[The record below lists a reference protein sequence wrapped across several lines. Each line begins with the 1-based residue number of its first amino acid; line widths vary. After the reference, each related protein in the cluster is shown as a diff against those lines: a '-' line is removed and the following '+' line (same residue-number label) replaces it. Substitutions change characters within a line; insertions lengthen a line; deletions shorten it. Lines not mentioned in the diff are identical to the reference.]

1 MATKKTKASSGKAT
15 PAKRTRAK
23 KEEATIPVE
32 QLQEAIQETQAGVEG
47 GPTTTPPSEP
57 QEGQIQVNVD
67 FLRTTR
73 VHIAMPCYGGM
84 LTEST
89 FMSFIKWANT
99 ARQLNIDWTLET
111 MVNESLISRARNT
124 LTAKFLNMPD
134 ATHLFFV
141 DADIGWE
148 PWHLL
153 VLLNRDVDVI
163 GGLYPMKTMPIKW
176 VVNGFEGAEEG
187 PDGLQEVSKAGTG
200 FLLMKKHVF
209 EKMNSHPAVK
219 QYKNDIGLD
228 PVYDQFLKT
237 YFDTAVRQNRYY
249 SEDWTFCENWRDIG
263 GKIWVDKRVLLRHS
277 GSYVFCMENQQFLM
291 DNIGPLYMQQQQQQ
305 QAAQQAAQLQPDADG
320 NITIDTGE
328 ASVDVAPEVVTDVQ
342 PPLVDDAQFSKPGA
356 P

>member
-1 MATKKTKASSGKAT
+1 MATKKTKATTEAKTVPVEKVQEIAAQAAQNPQET
-15 PAKRTRAK
+15 PA
-23 KEEATIPVE
+23 P
-32 QLQEAIQETQAGVEG
+32 
-47 GPTTTPPSEP
+47 
-57 QEGQIQVNVD
+57 GQVQVNVD
-67 FLRTTR
+67 FLRTTK

-99 ARQLNIDWTLET
+99 ARQLGIDWTLET

-124 LTAKFLNMPD
+124 LTAKFLDMPD

-153 VLLNRDVDVI
+153 VLLNRDVDVCA
-163 GGLYPMKTMPIKW
+163 GLYPMKTMPIKW

-187 PDGLQEVSKAGTG
+187 PDGFQEVSKAGTG

-209 EKMNSHPAVK
+209 DKLKSHPAVK

-228 PVYDQFLKT
+228 PKYDQHLKT

-249 SEDWTFCENWRDIG
+249 SEDWTFCENWRDLG
-263 GKIWVDKRVLLRHS
+263 GKIWVDKRILLRHS
-277 GSYVFCMENQQFLM
+277 GSYVFCMENQQHLM
-291 DNIGPLYMQQQQQQ
+291 NTIGPMYVQEEQAKAA
-305 QAAQQAAQLQPDADG
+305 AAQQAATQVVPDSNG
-320 NITIDTGE
+320 N
-328 ASVDVAPEVVTDVQ
+328 VT
-342 PPLVDDAQFSKPGA
+342 LKIS
-356 P
+356 

>member
-1 MATKKTKASSGKAT
+1 MATRKPKSQEKTVPVEKLEEIVDQQA
-15 PAKRTRAK
+15 
-23 KEEATIPVE
+23 EATTEATDAPAEE
-32 QLQEAIQETQAGVEG
+32 QKPQAGQV
-47 GPTTTPPSEP
+47 
-57 QEGQIQVNVD
+57 QVNVD
-67 FLRTTR
+67 FLRTTK

-99 ARQLNIDWTLET
+99 ARQLGIDWTLET

-124 LTAKFLNMPD
+124 LTAKFLEQQD
-134 ATHLFFV
+134 STHLFFV

-187 PDGLQEVSKAGTG
+187 PDGFQEVSKAGTG
-200 FLLMKKHVF
+200 FLLMKRNVF
-209 EKMNSHPAVK
+209 EKLKSHPAVK

-228 PVYDQFLKT
+228 PKYDQHLKT

-249 SEDWTFCENWRDIG
+249 SEDWTFCENWRDLG
-263 GKIWVDKRVLLRHS
+263 GKVYVDKRVLLRHS
-277 GSYVFCMENQQFLM
+277 GSYVFCMENQNHLM
-291 DNIGPLYMQQQQQQ
+291 ETIGPMYLAELQKKQQEQQTASATTVQTE
-305 QAAQQAAQLQPDADG
+305 AQ
-320 NITIDTGE
+320 TE
-328 ASVDVAPEVVTDVQ
+328 APAKKTR
-342 PPLVDDAQFSKPGA
+342 KK
-356 P
+356 

>member
-1 MATKKTKASSGKAT
+1 MAKNKKDEKTVPVEKVQEIVEAQGATGPAET
-15 PAKRTRAK
+15 PAAP
-23 KEEATIPVE
+23 AQNQV
-32 QLQEAIQETQAGVEG
+32 
-47 GPTTTPPSEP
+47 
-57 QEGQIQVNVD
+57 QVNVD
-67 FLRTTR
+67 FLKTTR

-99 ARQLNIDWTLET
+99 ARQLGIDWTLET

-124 LTAKFLNMPD
+124 LTAKFLDMPD

-153 VLLNRDVDVI
+153 VLLNRNVDVI

-209 EKMNSHPAVK
+209 EKMKAHPAVK

-228 PVYDQFLKT
+228 PKYDQHLKT

-249 SEDWTFCENWRDIG
+249 SEDWTFCENWRDLG
-263 GKIWVDKRVLLRHS
+263 GRIWVDKRVLLRHS
-277 GSYVFCMENQQFLM
+277 GSYVFCMENQQYLQE
-291 DNIGPLYMQQQQQQ
+291 NIGPIYVDTKKQQGFTFK
-305 QAAQQAAQLQPDADG
+305 DKDG
-320 NITIDTGE
+320 N
-328 ASVDVAPEVVTDVQ
+328 
-342 PPLVDDAQFSKPGA
+342 DAR
-356 P
+356 

>member
-1 MATKKTKASSGKAT
+1 MATRKTKRG
-15 PAKRTRAK
+15 AK
-23 KEEATIPVE
+23 KEEANIPVE
-32 QLQEAIQETQAGVEG
+32 QLQEAVQEAQAGV
-47 GPTTTPPSEP
+47 PNQTPNP
-57 QEGQIQVNVD
+57 GQNQVQVNVD

-176 VVNGFEGAEEG
+176 VVNGFDGAEEG

-228 PVYDQFLKT
+228 PIYDKYLKT

-249 SEDWTFCENWRDIG
+249 SEDWTFCENWRDMG

-277 GSYVFCMENQQFLM
+277 GSYVFCMENQQYLM

-305 QAAQQAAQLQPDADG
+305 QAVQAQQLTPDADG
-320 NITIDTGE
+320 NVTLDTGE
-328 ASVDVAPEVVTDVQ
+328 VPAPAPQAVVEQ
-342 PPLVDDAQFSKPGA
+342 PLVNEQQFAKPGA

>member
-1 MATKKTKASSGKAT
+1 MATKKTTEKAIAKPAKAATKT
-15 PAKRTRAK
+15 PAKAPAK
-23 KEEATIPVE
+23 SAKTVPVE
-32 QLQEAIQETQAGVEG
+32 KVQEIAAQAAAN
-47 GPTTTPPSEP
+47 PPEAP
-57 QEGQIQVNVD
+57 APGQVQVNVD
-67 FLRTTR
+67 FLKTTK

-99 ARQLNIDWTLET
+99 ARQLGIDWTLET

-124 LTAKFLNMPD
+124 LTAKFLDMPE

-209 EKMNSHPAVK
+209 EKMKSHPAVK

-228 PVYDQFLKT
+228 PKFDQHLKT

-249 SEDWTFCENWRDIG
+249 SEDWTFCENWRDMG
-263 GKIWVDKRVLLRHS
+263 GKIWMDKRVLLRHS
-277 GSYVFCMENQQFLM
+277 GSYVFCMENQEHLMRTVGPMFLQE
-291 DNIGPLYMQQQQQQ
+291 QQEKHGMKFI
-305 QAAQQAAQLQPDADG
+305 DKDG
-320 NITIDTGE
+320 NEIKK
-328 ASVDVAPEVVTDVQ
+328 
-342 PPLVDDAQFSKPGA
+342 L
-356 P
+356 

>member
-1 MATKKTKASSGKAT
+1 MATKKTTEKAADKTAKEQKAT
-15 PAKRTRAK
+15 TK
-23 KEEATIPVE
+23 ATKVDMSEKTVPVE
-32 QLQEAIQETQAGVEG
+32 KVQEIAEQAAKEQA
-47 GPTTTPPSEP
+47 PAP
-57 QEGQIQVNVD
+57 GQVQVNVD
-67 FLRTTR
+67 FLKTTK

-99 ARQLNIDWTLET
+99 ARQLGIDWTLET

-124 LTAKFLNMPD
+124 LTAKFLDMPD

-153 VLLNRDVDVI
+153 VLLNRNVDVCA
-163 GGLYPMKTMPIKW
+163 GLYPMKTMPIKW

-187 PDGLQEVSKAGTG
+187 PDGFQEVSKAGTG

-209 EKMNSHPAVK
+209 EKLKSHPAVK

-228 PVYDQFLKT
+228 PKYDQHLKT

-249 SEDWTFCENWRDIG
+249 SEDWTFCENWRDLG
-263 GKIWVDKRVLLRHS
+263 GKIWVDKRILLRHS
-277 GSYVFCMENQQFLM
+277 GSYVFCMENQEHLMKTVGPMFLQE
-291 DNIGPLYMQQQQQQ
+291 QQEKHG
-305 QAAQQAAQLQPDADG
+305 LKLLDKDG
-320 NITIDTGE
+320 NEIKKLG
-328 ASVDVAPEVVTDVQ
+328 
-342 PPLVDDAQFSKPGA
+342 
-356 P
+356 

>member
-1 MATKKTKASSGKAT
+1 MATKKTKAT
-15 PAKRTRAK
+15 
-23 KEEATIPVE
+23 KEEKTVPVE
-32 QLQEAIQETQAGVEG
+32 QVQEIAQQAAENPPTETPAAAA
-47 GPTTTPPSEP
+47 P
-57 QEGQIQVNVD
+57 GQVQVNVD
-67 FLRTTR
+67 FLRTTK

-99 ARQLNIDWTLET
+99 ARQLGIDWTLET

-124 LTAKFLNMPD
+124 LTAKFLDMPD

-209 EKMNSHPAVK
+209 EKMKTHPAVK

-228 PVYDQFLKT
+228 PKYDQHLKT

-249 SEDWTFCENWRDIG
+249 SEDWTFCENWRDMG
-263 GKIWVDKRVLLRHS
+263 GRIWMDKRVLLRHS
-277 GSYVFCMENQQFLM
+277 GSYVFCMENQQHLM
-291 DNIGPLYMQQQQQQ
+291 NTIGPMYAEEQAKKAAEQQVV
-305 QAAQQAAQLQPDADG
+305 PDSAG
-320 NITIDTGE
+320 NVTIQT
-328 ASVDVAPEVVTDVQ
+328 
-342 PPLVDDAQFSKPGA
+342 
-356 P
+356 

>member
-1 MATKKTKASSGKAT
+1 M
-15 PAKRTRAK
+15 AK
-23 KEEATIPVE
+23 KPNSPKAAAAAQSGAEPKTVPVE
-32 QLQEAIQETQAGVEG
+32 KVHEIAEQAATE
-47 GPTTTPPSEP
+47 
-57 QEGQIQVNVD
+57 QQNAQAQQGQVQVNVD

-99 ARQLNIDWTLET
+99 ARQLGIDWTLET

-124 LTAKFLNMPD
+124 LTAKFLDMPD

-187 PDGLQEVSKAGTG
+187 PDGLLEVSKAGTG

-228 PVYDQFLKT
+228 PKYDQYLKT

-249 SEDWTFCENWRDIG
+249 SEDWTFCENWRDLG
-263 GKIWVDKRVLLRHS
+263 GRIWVDKRVLLRHS
-277 GSYVFCMENQQFLM
+277 GSYVFCMENQQHLM
-291 DNIGPLYMQQQQQQ
+291 NTIGPMYAQE
-305 QAAQQAAQLQPDADG
+305 QAAKAAAAQAAPTPDSEG
-320 NITIDTGE
+320 NITLNT
-328 ASVDVAPEVVTDVQ
+328 
-342 PPLVDDAQFSKPGA
+342 
-356 P
+356 

>member
-1 MATKKTKASSGKAT
+1 MAAKKKPAPKKAPAKAKASKTTKATKQ
-15 PAKRTRAK
+15 
-23 KEEATIPVE
+23 KEEANIPLE
-32 QLQEAIQETQAGVEG
+32 KLQEAVEEINDA
-47 GPTTTPPSEP
+47 PPEELQP
-57 QEGQIQVNVD
+57 GQIQVNVD
-67 FLRTTR
+67 FIRTTK

-124 LTAKFLNMPD
+124 LSAKFLHMDD
-134 ATHLFFV
+134 ATHLMFI

-176 VVNGFEGAEEG
+176 VVNGFDGAEEG
-187 PDGLQEVSKAGTG
+187 PDGFQEVSKAGTG
-200 FLLMKKHVF
+200 FLLIKKGVF
-209 EKMNSHPAVK
+209 EKLNSHPAVK

-228 PVYDQFLKT
+228 PIYDQYLKT

-249 SEDWTFCENWRDIG
+249 SEDWTFCENWRDLG
-263 GKIWVDKRVLLRHS
+263 GKIYMDKRILLRHS
-277 GSYVFCMENQQFLM
+277 GSYVFCMENQQYLL
-291 DNIGPLYMQQQQQQ
+291 DNIGPLYVEQERQKAEQ
-305 QAAQQAAQLQPDADG
+305 QAQTLQPDSDG
-320 NITIDTGE
+320 NVTLPTG
-328 ASVDVAPEVVTDVQ
+328 V
-342 PPLVDDAQFSKPGA
+342 
-356 P
+356 

>member
-1 MATKKTKASSGKAT
+1 MATKKTKKT
-15 PAKRTRAK
+15 
-23 KEEATIPVE
+23 EEKTVPVE
-32 QLQEAIQETQAGVEG
+32 MVQEIAEKAAAEQTQAQGNQV
-47 GPTTTPPSEP
+47 
-57 QEGQIQVNVD
+57 QVNVD

-99 ARQLNIDWTLET
+99 ARQLGIDWTLET

-124 LTAKFLNMPD
+124 LTAKFLEQKD
-134 ATHLFFV
+134 STHLMFI

-187 PDGLQEVSKAGTG
+187 ADGFQEVSKAGTG
-200 FLLMKKHVF
+200 FLLMKRHVF
-209 EKMNSHPAVK
+209 EKLKSHPAVK

-228 PVYDQFLKT
+228 PKYDQHLKT

-263 GKIWVDKRVLLRHS
+263 GKVYVDKRVLLRHS
-277 GSYVFCMENQQFLM
+277 GSYVFCMENQQHLM
-291 DNIGPLYMQQQQQQ
+291 DTIGPMYVQDLQKKQQEQ
-305 QAAQQAAQLQPDADG
+305 QAISATTVDATPQEATVAAA
-320 NITIDTGE
+320 
-328 ASVDVAPEVVTDVQ
+328 
-342 PPLVDDAQFSKPGA
+342 
-356 P
+356 

>member
-1 MATKKTKASSGKAT
+1 MATKKTKAT
-15 PAKRTRAK
+15 
-23 KEEATIPVE
+23 EEKTVPVE
-32 QLQEAIQETQAGVEG
+32 KVQEIAAQAAVEQKAADA
-47 GPTTTPPSEP
+47 PADAPAEQTPVA
-57 QEGQIQVNVD
+57 GQVQVNVD
-67 FLRTTR
+67 FLRTTK

-124 LTAKFLNMPD
+124 LTAKFLDMPD

-153 VLLNRDVDVI
+153 VLLNRDKDVI

-209 EKMNSHPAVK
+209 DKLKAHPAVK

-228 PVYDQFLKT
+228 PKYDAHLKT

-249 SEDWTFCENWRDIG
+249 SEDWTFCENWRDMG
-263 GKIWVDKRVLLRHS
+263 VRIWMDKRVLLRHS
-277 GSYVFCMENQQFLM
+277 GSYVFCMENQEHLLKTVGPMFLE
-291 DNIGPLYMQQQQQQ
+291 QQQS
-305 QAAQQAAQLQPDADG
+305 LGMKLIDKDG
-320 NITIDTGE
+320 NEIKSIK
-328 ASVDVAPEVVTDVQ
+328 AA
-342 PPLVDDAQFSKPGA
+342 
-356 P
+356 

>member
-1 MATKKTKASSGKAT
+1 MATRKPKTEKT
-15 PAKRTRAK
+15 V
-23 KEEATIPVE
+23 PVE
-32 QLQEAIQETQAGVEG
+32 RVEEIVEQAQEQK
-47 GPTTTPPSEP
+47 TPPQQP
-57 QEGQIQVNVD
+57 GPGQVQVNVD

-99 ARQLNIDWTLET
+99 ARQLGIDWTLET

-124 LTAKFLNMPD
+124 LTAKFLDMPT

-176 VVNGFEGAEEG
+176 VVNGFDGAETG

-209 EKMNSHPAVK
+209 EKLNKHPAVK

-228 PVYDQFLKT
+228 PRYDQHLKT

-249 SEDWTFCENWRDIG
+249 SEDWTFCENWRDLG
-263 GKIWVDKRVLLRHS
+263 GKIYVDKRVLLRHS
-277 GSYVFCMENQQFLM
+277 GSYVFCTENQEHLLKT
-291 DNIGPLYMQQQQQQ
+291 IGPMYPDYLKQQEEQRL
-305 QAAQQAAQLQPDADG
+305 AQQAQQAQQPQ
-320 NITIDTGE
+320 
-328 ASVDVAPEVVTDVQ
+328 VQ
-342 PPLVDDAQFSKPGA
+342 LTNEKTTAVKKSPAVKTVKKAATSKKK
-356 P
+356 

>member
-1 MATKKTKASSGKAT
+1 M
-15 PAKRTRAK
+15 AK
-23 KEEATIPVE
+23 KPTNTTTAPNGEERTIPVE
-32 QLQEAIQETQAGVEG
+32 KIQEIADQALEQPQEQPPVEG
-47 GPTTTPPSEP
+47 
-57 QEGQIQVNVD
+57 QVQVNVD
-67 FLRTTR
+67 FLRTTK

-99 ARQLNIDWTLET
+99 ARQLGIDWTLET

-124 LTAKFLNMPD
+124 LTAKFLAMPE

-209 EKMNSHPAVK
+209 AKLNSHPAVK

-228 PVYDQFLKT
+228 PMYDQYLKT

-249 SEDWTFCENWRDIG
+249 SEDWTFSENHRDLG
-263 GKIWVDKRVLLRHS
+263 GKIYVDKRVLLRHT
-277 GSYVFCMENQQFLM
+277 GTYTFCLENQQHLL
-291 DNIGPLYMQQQQQQ
+291 DTIGPMWAETQK
-305 QAAQQAAQLQPDADG
+305 AKG
-320 NITIDTGE
+320 FKIIDENGKE
-328 ASVDVAPEVVTDVQ
+328 I
-342 PPLVDDAQFSKPGA
+342 
-356 P
+356 

>member
-1 MATKKTKASSGKAT
+1 MATKKTQEQT
-15 PAKRTRAK
+15 EPTV
-23 KEEATIPVE
+23 PVE
-32 QLQEAIQETQAGVEG
+32 KVEEIAEQAAAESAANAEQKPQAGQV
-47 GPTTTPPSEP
+47 
-57 QEGQIQVNVD
+57 QVNVD
-67 FLRTTR
+67 FLRTTK

-124 LTAKFLNMPD
+124 LTAKFLEQEGS
-134 ATHLFFV
+134 THLFFV

-187 PDGLQEVSKAGTG
+187 PDGFQEVSKAGTG
-200 FLLMKKHVF
+200 FLLMKRGVF
-209 EKMNSHPAVK
+209 DKMNSHPAVK
-219 QYKNDIGLD
+219 PYKNDIGLD
-228 PVYDQFLKT
+228 PKYDKHLKT
-237 YFDTAVRQNRYY
+237 YFDTAVRQGRYY

-263 GKIWVDKRVLLRHS
+263 GKVYVDKRVLLRHS
-277 GSYVFCMENQQFLM
+277 GSYVFCMENQQHLM
-291 DNIGPLYMQQQQQQ
+291 DSIGPMYVAEQQKKAQEQQTVSATTVQTEEIQ
-305 QAAQQAAQLQPDADG
+305 EVQVETATKAPAKKAAAR
-320 NITIDTGE
+320 
-328 ASVDVAPEVVTDVQ
+328 
-342 PPLVDDAQFSKPGA
+342 KK
-356 P
+356 